1 MAKKVVE
8 EDWDFT
14 PEMPNLL
21 LTQESYRMPMQKAKV
36 RPMSS
41 PKPKCMV
48 EDDLL
53 SKTKISLIMTEEMMC
68 LANQEAMPQ
77 PLRVL
82 FLKDHQSHAIIVG

>member
-1 MAKKVVE
+1 MVKKIIE

-14 PEMPNLL
+14 LEMLNFLP
-21 LTQESYRMPMQKAKV
+21 TQEDQRMPMQKEKV

-53 SKTKISLIMTEEMMC
+53 LRTQISLVMTEEMIC
-68 LANQEAMPQ
+68 LAN
-77 PLRVL
+77 
-82 FLKDHQSHAIIVG
+82 